1 MFLGVA
7 NLAYGNMFVGNVLTK
22 GPVSNINSCL
32 IYTPNLGT
40 TKPDEN
46 LKVNSDKF
54 EFTDDEKLILRGNV
68 ELDFPE
74 GLLRAKAARL
84 DRKNGQIRFSG
95 GGDIFLDQFY
105 FYARDGHFNKEDRSI
120 SLSEGQTYLNER
132 NLILNFAFLDG
143 NLNKLIKLK
152 DTSIT
157 SCADPDKGWII
168 EAKEIELDSEKNRGL
183 ARNVKVKVM
192 GSTLLALPYIPFA
205 TSEERMTGFLEPS
218 ISYSSD
224 GLDLMV
230 PYYRVLSKTS
240 DITFAPRNIA
250 KRGVGVEVNFRSLHG
265 SSKNFRNIDFI
276 YFDKDD
282 EFAKESFQNTS
293 SRWAFKIQDGLR
305 LNSTLIEIDWAKA
318 SDGLV
323 LRDIPGDI
331 TSIGYQRA
339 QNLSQNIS
347 ITTKLKNTT
356 LNVEHQ
362 AYQSLNPILTNGYK
376 KSPSVNINFSKKFG
390 SFLFSQHLNASK
402 FKAQNIHGYFGY
414 QNMNTN
420 YMRLIN
426 NPTEGSRFYSD
437 LSLSKYNHIEGFNI
451 KTEFGLKSINYNLS
465 GNKKASDINIP
476 NVLIDINSI
485 FIKAS
490 DMEKSTIKPRLVLGY
505 SAYKDQEN
513 NPVFDSDQLSMNNV
527 LFNNNRFS
535 GMDRIGDQKFYTL
548 SLQYKKYHMEMEK
561 FQINISKKYY
571 LKDRKVWMS
580 EMGQKS
586 HGMSMNTVDGSGT
599 ISMRGM
605 SMDEGP
611 LMVMS
616 NWMPNKNTMIM
627 AYGGYS
633 DATNDIRKAG
643 VTYKQKIKI
652 GDLGYAK
659 RFSRISGDFNIPM
672 DYSETFAN
680 INLTSQFKFIARLKR
695 DNKTNRNLE
704 SVIGFEYENCCF
716 SLRLTGSDKNL
727 SKYENNKKIYYPY
740 LTDAWDNIIQI
751 ENKGRINFEFELK
764 GFNSSFKKVNR
775 LLENSLLNY

>member
-1 MFLGVA
+1 MSLGVA
-7 NLAYGNMFVGNVLTK
+7 NLAHGNMLVGNVLTK
-22 GPVSNINSCL
+22 APAANINSCL

-40 TKPDEN
+40 TKPGEN

-54 EFTDDEKLILRGNV
+54 EFTDDKKLKLKGNV

-84 DRKNGQIRFSG
+84 DRESGQIRFSG

-105 FYARDGHFNKEDRSI
+105 FNAKDGYFNKEDKSI

-143 NLNKLIKLK
+143 SLDNLIRLK

-157 SCADPDKGWII
+157 SCADPDEGWII

-183 ARNVKVKVM
+183 AKNVKIKIM
-192 GSTLLALPYIPFA
+192 GTTLLALPYIPFS

-224 GLDLMV
+224 GTDFSI
-230 PYYRVLSKTS
+230 PYFAVLSNHS
-240 DITFAPRNIA
+240 DITLGARNIA
-250 KRGVGVEVNFRSLHG
+250 ERGSGIELNYRYVKKHTKNNLDAFYFNNDKEMQ
-265 SSKNFRNIDFI
+265 KNFPGF
-276 YFDKDD
+276 KD
-282 EFAKESFQNTS
+282 
-293 SRWAFKIQDGLR
+293 SRWAFKIQDSLM
-305 LNSTLIEIDWAKA
+305 LNKTSIFIDWAKA

-331 TSIGYQRA
+331 TSIGNQRA
-339 QNLSQNIS
+339 QNLSQNFLIE
-347 ITTKLKNTT
+347 TKLKNTILT
-356 LNVEHQ
+356 LEHQ

-376 KSPSVNINFSKKFG
+376 KSPSININFSKKFG
-390 SFLFSQHLNASK
+390 NFIVSQHLNASK
-402 FKAQNIHGYFGY
+402 FKAQTIHGYFGY
-414 QNMNTN
+414 QNMNNN
-420 YMRLIN
+420 YMRIIN
-426 NPTEGSRFYSD
+426 NPTEGSRIYSD

-451 KTEFGLKSINYNLS
+451 KTNFGLRSINYNLL
-465 GNKKASDINIP
+465 GNKKASNINVP
-476 NVLIDINSI
+476 NALIDINSI

-490 DMEKSTIKPRLVLGY
+490 GMEKSTIKPRVVLGY
-505 SAYKDQEN
+505 SAYKEQKN

-527 LFNNNRFS
+527 LFNNDRFS

-548 SLQYKKYHMEMEK
+548 NLEYKKYHMEIEK

-571 LKDRKVWMS
+571 LEDRKVWMN
-580 EMGQKS
+580 EMNQKY
-586 HGMSMNTVDGSGT
+586 GG
-599 ISMRGM
+599 MRGM
-605 SMDEGP
+605 SMDEEP

-616 NWMPNKNTMIM
+616 KWMPNMNTMIM
-627 AYGGYS
+627 TYGGYS

-672 DYSETFAN
+672 DYSEIFAN

-695 DNKTNRNLE
+695 DNETNKNLE
-704 SVIGFEYENCCF
+704 SVVGFEYENCCF

-751 ENKGRINFEFELK
+751 ENKSRINFEFELK